1 MRSNQI
7 DAQAE
12 FVQNEIIEKKLTAE
26 QLEEGFAEQMAAKM
40 ERDEAEFQEWEQQQV
55 QEKQEKFD

>member
-40 ERDEAEFQEWEQQQV
+40 AREEAEFQEWEQQQV